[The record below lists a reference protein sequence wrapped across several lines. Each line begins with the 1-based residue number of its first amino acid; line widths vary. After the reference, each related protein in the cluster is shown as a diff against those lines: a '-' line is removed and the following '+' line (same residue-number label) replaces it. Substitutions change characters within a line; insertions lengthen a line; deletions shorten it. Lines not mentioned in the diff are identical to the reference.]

1 MSSQE
6 HVTVGIVGGG
16 IAGLTL
22 ANILE
27 QSGISYILWEARDEI
42 APPEGA
48 SLGLMPNGLRI
59 LDQLGLIDE
68 LEEYAVPHD
77 CWEYRDGEGTLFNTL
92 TAMRS
97 YPELLGYQGY
107 FMERQRV
114 LEILYAGIKDKT
126 WIQTSKR
133 VSSVLSLSL
142 SATIT
147 AIDGTQITCDF
158 VAGADGVRSVVR
170 REIEAALPEL
180 QMTPDN
186 FSSKCACIYGMS
198 SPLRQIGAGR
208 FFTIHQKDVSALI
221 FSGLGGALYWFIV
234 VDLKTSVEF
243 GKTKRYTDADI
254 KAAYTKVAHA
264 TITDGVKFSDI
275 FKNRRTA
282 IMTPLEEG
290 VADAWYSGRMF
301 VLGDSAHKM
310 VPHVAMG
317 ANQAIESAACFANLL
332 FELRKKLGGTLAN
345 GVPPSD
351 VEAHLKKYAEKCSGR
366 TSGVIQSASFNC
378 QVQLKIGPAVEPYMR
393 ALPYMTNEAWLSM
406 VLETFCKAEKI
417 EDWNRNSARVDYY
430 TEHMRT
436 LREKIEKGEG
446 IFATTGNCPI

>member
-126 WIQTSKR
+126 RIQTSKR
-133 VSSVLSLSL
+133 
-142 SATIT
+142 
-147 AIDGTQITCDF
+147 
-158 VAGADGVRSVVR
+158 
-170 REIEAALPEL
+170 
-180 QMTPDN
+180 
-186 FSSKCACIYGMS
+186 
-198 SPLRQIGAGR
+198 IGAGR
-208 FFTIHQKDVSALI
+208 FSTIHQKDVSALI

-275 FKNRRTA
+275 FDNKRTA

-332 FELRKKLGGTLAN
+332 FELRKQLGGTLAN

-417 EDWNRNSARVDYY
+417 EDWNRNSVRVDYY

-446 IFATTGNCPI
+446 IFATTGNCPIQAKHD